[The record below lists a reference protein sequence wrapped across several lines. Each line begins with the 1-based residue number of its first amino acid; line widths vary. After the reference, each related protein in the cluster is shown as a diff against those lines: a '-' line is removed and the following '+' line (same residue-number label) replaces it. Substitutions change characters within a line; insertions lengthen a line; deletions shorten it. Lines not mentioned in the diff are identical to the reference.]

1 MRFVMFIGIKMSDD
15 IPTKEGFIRNSI
27 DLDRSKGWEL
37 VSASTIMKNE
47 FKYSG
52 AKFEIVQS
60 YLHAID
66 ILSNPSYNGSYN
78 QNLKIVSLI
87 FSSEMLLFI
96 FFIIGVRILL
106 YTNPSKFFVSFP
118 ASKSFLLC
126 QYPLVLVRYSHWS
139 I

>member
-1 MRFVMFIGIKMSDD
+1 MFIGIKMSDD

-66 ILSNPSYNGSYN
+66 IFSNPSYNGSYTPI
-78 QNLKIVSLI
+78 QNKLP
-87 FSSEMLLFI
+87 LLLQI
-96 FFIIGVRILL
+96 KGRKNI
-106 YTNPSKFFVSFP
+106 
-118 ASKSFLLC
+118 
-126 QYPLVLVRYSHWS
+126 
-139 I
+139 

>member
-1 MRFVMFIGIKMSDD
+1 MSDD
-15 IPTKEGFIRNSI
+15 IPTKEDFIRNSI

-37 VSASTIMKNE
+37 ISASTIMKNE

-78 QNLKIVSLI
+78 QNFKIVSLFIARKPVEFVNEYDIEIVFFAI
-87 FSSEMLLFI
+87 FYHLTEVGTIVVSTRHSAVYISS
-96 FFIIGVRILL
+96 
-106 YTNPSKFFVSFP
+106 
-118 ASKSFLLC
+118 
-126 QYPLVLVRYSHWS
+126 
-139 I
+139 